1 MLRQNLKVKKK
12 EKNMY
17 IHICNSSL
25 PINHKIITK
34 QFSLED
40 ESAKS
45 LSKYNEQNEW
55 RLLGIAMAIVSEKSN

>member
-1 MLRQNLKVKKK
+1 
-12 EKNMY
+12 MY
-17 IHICNSSL
+17 IYICNSSL